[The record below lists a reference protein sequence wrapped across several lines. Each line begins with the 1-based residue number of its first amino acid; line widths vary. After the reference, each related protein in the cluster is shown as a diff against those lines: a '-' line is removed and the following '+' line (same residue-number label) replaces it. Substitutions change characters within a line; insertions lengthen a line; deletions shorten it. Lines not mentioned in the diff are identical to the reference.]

1 MPLSRSRALSLPIV
15 SISCNSLLGG
25 VGDVA
30 DGHGKMNGQWRLH
43 RQSVKRVDRLR
54 VFTMPPIAPE
64 PSCDS
69 APTPRAASGTTEFR
83 SCSWRFLCTSA
94 AAFLAPF
101 FSLLSYCTSYGERRD
116 IKHGLWC

>member
-43 RQSVKRVDRLR
+43 RQSLKRVDRLR

-64 PSCDS
+64 PRKVRCR
-69 APTPRAASGTTEFR
+69 TN
-83 SCSWRFLCTSA
+83 
-94 AAFLAPF
+94 AFW
-101 FSLLSYCTSYGERRD
+101 RD
-116 IKHGLWC
+116 IWRCRHLFSIGRLPHARTKLGWPD

>member
-43 RQSVKRVDRLR
+43 RQSLKRVDRLR

-64 PSCDS
+64 PYIRD
-69 APTPRAASGTTEFR
+69 APTLKKKRQPQRSEPGWRLRAPTGRASNEM
-83 SCSWRFLCTSA
+83 
-94 AAFLAPF
+94 
-101 FSLLSYCTSYGERRD
+101 E
-116 IKHGLWC
+116 